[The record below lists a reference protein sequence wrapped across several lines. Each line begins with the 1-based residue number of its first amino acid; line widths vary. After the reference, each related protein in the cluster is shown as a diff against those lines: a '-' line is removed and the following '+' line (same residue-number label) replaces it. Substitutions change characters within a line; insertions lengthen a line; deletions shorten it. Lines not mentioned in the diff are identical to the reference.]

1 MQAQL
6 GTLNQEEALLEA
18 FSLIVKTTLSL
29 KLDSSALVRVSA
41 RAMRGMMLT
50 VSASWARVSRSSRD
64 SPRP

>member
-1 MQAQL
+1 M
-6 GTLNQEEALLEA
+6 N
-18 FSLIVKTTLSL
+18 FVKSTLSL

-64 SPRP
+64 SPRPCGEMK

>member
-1 MQAQL
+1 M
-6 GTLNQEEALLEA
+6 
-18 FSLIVKTTLSL
+18 SL

-50 VSASWARVSRSSRD
+50 ESANCVRVSRSSRD